1 MNPQHKK
8 FSFLLHHAKKTQ
20 KQDEKVT
27 SRRILFHNYCHRQQQ
42 PTSFAIKSND
52 DNKIIRNLTYD
63 MCARDENDCMSLIN
77 DAFKEKQHHHLD
89 VMEGN

>member
-1 MNPQHKK
+1 
-8 FSFLLHHAKKTQ
+8 
-20 KQDEKVT
+20 
-27 SRRILFHNYCHRQQQ
+27 
-42 PTSFAIKSND
+42 
-52 DNKIIRNLTYD
+52 